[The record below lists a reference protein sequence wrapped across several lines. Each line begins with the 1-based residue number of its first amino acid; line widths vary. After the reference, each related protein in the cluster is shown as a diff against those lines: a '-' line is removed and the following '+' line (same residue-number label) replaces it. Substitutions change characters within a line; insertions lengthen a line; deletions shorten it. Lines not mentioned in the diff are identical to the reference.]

1 MAALIFPRFDQM
13 CDEKTFARHGGPL
26 PLRQAPRDSSREA
39 LKALVRALARA
50 DAIEDYRRRNGDL
63 EGATAGESSNLRPV

>member
-1 MAALIFPRFDQM
+1 ML
-13 CDEKTFARHGGPL
+13 DEKSSGRRSGT

-50 DAIEDYRRRNGDL
+50 DAIEDYRRRNGGVEGGGGDESGDL
-63 EGATAGESSNLRPV
+63 RSV